1 MADKNSNILKQ
12 LQDHELTPPAG
23 AFDKA
28 WNSILL
34 QDEGTGNS
42 EQAGKNAFEKL
53 QEYSMK
59 PPELDF
65 KAVLAGEKKKATKKT
80 VTVIS
85 KNVMRVA
92 AFLAIAVTG
101 VVIYWAMPKKN
112 NDRQLVTGTGQY
124 VKESFS
130 TGQDKQEATV
140 NKKPAEE
147 PVASAGEKQ
156 PGGSDKNA
164 VALRGRLSK
173 TIKGRGLNYGGAG
186 GFYNNDIF
194 FTLVN
199 YKEYGKERLFSKT
212 IRDKRI
218 TLNQYSYVN
227 LSDKMVAMLQDVYLT
242 KRNGKP
248 SRKAKK
254 AKRKFEKWRKKDE
267 KYFDKNLDKNPA
279 DIIDLSEFLMKN

>member
-34 QDEGTGNS
+34 PDEATGNS

-53 QEYSMK
+53 QEYTMQA
-59 PPELDF
+59 PELDF
-65 KAVLAGEKKKATKKT
+65 KAVLAGEKKKATQKT
-80 VTVIS
+80 ATLIS

-92 AFLAIAVTG
+92 AVLAIAITG
-101 VVIYWAMPKKN
+101 VVVYWAMPKKN
-112 NDRQLVTGTGQY
+112 NDRQLVTGTGHT
-124 VKESFS
+124 VKDTFS
-130 TGQDKQEATV
+130 TGQGKQEAGASE
-140 NKKPAEE
+140 KQAEDL
-147 PVASAGEKQ
+147 VASAGKKQ
-156 PGGSDKNA
+156 PEGSNKDA
-164 VALRGRLSK
+164 AALPGKLSK
-173 TIKGRGLNYGGAG
+173 TIKGRGLNDGRPGA
-186 GFYNNDIF
+186 FYNNDIF

-199 YKEYGKERLFSKT
+199 YKDYGKERLFSKT

-218 TLNQYSYVN
+218 TLNRYSYVN

-267 KYFDKNLDKNPA
+267 KYFDKILDKNPA